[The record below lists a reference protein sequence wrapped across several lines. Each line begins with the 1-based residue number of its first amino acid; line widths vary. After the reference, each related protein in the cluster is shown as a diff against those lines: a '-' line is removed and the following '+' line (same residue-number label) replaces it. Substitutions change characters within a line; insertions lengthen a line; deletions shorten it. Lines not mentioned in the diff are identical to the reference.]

1 MYPPCTR
8 AARRRRGAFCAAAAF
23 VLAAAPGAAAQD
35 VGLEALPGTDA
46 ERYLRALQVA
56 GETPLHPWS
65 VRGFSPAETD
75 RLLPADSAH
84 PWASRTRAGGDGV
97 RGVRPRLDLAWNSAF
112 PYGRNDGAVWAGR
125 GLTARG
131 SAGAAARAGVLSLRV
146 EPVAFWTQNRGFGI
160 LPAAGPEPLADP
172 ASPTNVDAPQR
183 FGDGA
188 FTRVDPGESFV
199 RLDVRGLAVG
209 AGTESQQWGPAIDQ
223 PLVLGPNAPGFVHAF
238 AGTSRPLKVGIGRV
252 HGRMVWGRLEQ
263 SAYSPA
269 PDSASGRFMAGLA
282 AVFLPWGLDG
292 LEVGA
297 TRFFHIPS
305 DGGVDARD
313 FLRPVE
319 TLFKGGLPGPEGE
332 GSGPENQLASVF
344 ARWVLPR
351 AGVEVYGELARDDH
365 SYNARDLIVEPDHTS
380 AYLLGGSRAWRRG
393 RSLLSLRAEWVN
405 AQASHL
411 QEVRNQGRFYRNS
424 SVRQG
429 HTHRGQLLGSPAGFG
444 GGGSV
449 VALEAFT
456 PRGRW
461 SADWTRTRI
470 RDNWGTAAADEENE
484 DAVTD
489 VMHSLGAEALFFRG
503 AVDALAS
510 LRGSWE
516 LNRNFEGEAFN
527 LTASL
532 GVRIGL

>member
-1 MYPPCTR
+1 MSR
-8 AARRRRGAFCAAAAF
+8 HRRRAVFAAAAAL
-23 VLAAAPGAAAQD
+23 VLAAPRAGAQD

-65 VRGFSPAETD
+65 LRGFSPAETD
-75 RLLPADSAH
+75 RLLPADSAAH
-84 PWASRTRAGGDGV
+84 PWAARTRRGRDGV
-97 RGVRPRLDLAWNSAF
+97 RVVRPRLDLGWNSAF

-125 GLTARG
+125 GVTARG
-131 SAGAAARAGVLSLRV
+131 SAGAAARFGALSVRV
-146 EPVAFWTQNRGFGI
+146 EPVAFWAQNADFA
-160 LPAAGPEPLADP
+160 LAPHAGAQPFADP
-172 ASPTNVDAPQR
+172 GTPVSTDVPQR

-188 FTRVDPGESFV
+188 YARVDPGESYV
-199 RLDVRGLAVG
+199 RLDVGPVAVG
-209 AGTESQQWGPAIDQ
+209 AGTESQHWGPAVDQ

-252 HGRMVWGRLEQ
+252 HGRVVWGRLEQ
-263 SAYSPA
+263 SAWSPA
-269 PDSASGRFMAGLA
+269 PDSAADRFMAGLT

-292 LEVGA
+292 LEVGIN
-297 TRFFHIPS
+297 RFFHIPWN
-305 DGGVDARD
+305 GGPDAGD
-313 FLRPVE
+313 FIRPLE
-319 TLFKGGLPGPEGE
+319 TFLKSGLPGENGE
-332 GSGPENQLASVF
+332 GQGGENQLVSAF

-351 AGVEVYGELARDDH
+351 AGAEIYGEYARDDH
-365 SYNARDLIVEPDHTS
+365 SWNLVDVLVEPDHS
-380 AYLLGGSRAWRRG
+380 AAWMLGGSRAWRRG
-393 RSLLSLRAEWVN
+393 GSLLSLRAEWVN
-405 AQASHL
+405 AQQSHL
-411 QEVRNQGRFYRNS
+411 LTVRSQGRLYRNGTL
-424 SVRQG
+424 RQG

-461 SADWTRTRI
+461 SVDWTRTRI
-470 RDNWGTAAADEENE
+470 RDNWGTAAAETENDE
-484 DAVTD
+484 AMTD
-489 VMHSLGAEALFFRG
+489 VVHSLGAEALFFRG
-503 AVDALAS
+503 PVDALGS

-516 LNRNFEGEAFN
+516 LNRNFDGDAFN